1 VKGLHLLLLVLL
13 VLLVV
18 VVRGGRIGRRR
29 LFGGQRWGGRV
40 GDGDTGAKKQRA

>member
-1 VKGLHLLLLVLL
+1 VKGLRLLLLVLL

-18 VVRGGRIGRRR
+18 AVRGRIGRRR
-29 LFGGQRWGGRV
+29 LFGGQRWGGRL

>member
-1 VKGLHLLLLVLL
+1 VKGLRLLLLDLLVLL
-13 VLLVV
+13 V

-40 GDGDTGAKKQRA
+40 GDGDTGAKKQ